1 MKSILSVLFLSC
13 FLFLGGM
20 ANAQSWQLVWS
31 DEFTNG
37 ISPDWVFETGTGSGG
52 WGNNELQ
59 YYRRENATVSNG
71 QLVITA
77 RRENYGGM
85 QYTSARMKTQGRRS
99 FKYGRIEARIAMPS
113 FQGVWPAFW
122 MLGDNITTVGW
133 PNCGEIDIME
143 HVNTGGDVHG
153 TIHWSDQNGNYANYG
168 GYTSTNITAFHTY
181 SVEWTPSYI
190 RWFLDGVQFHEVNI
204 QDGVNGTS
212 EFHNNHFLLL
222 NMAIGGNWPGFTIDN
237 NAFPASMYVD
247 YVRVYQQTS
256 DPTGVATVFKD
267 CNYAGTSASL
277 PVGDYTLS
285 QLNARGIANDDIS
298 SLRVSNGYEVVLY
311 QHDNYGGASQ
321 TFTAD
326 DACLVDNGINDWT
339 SSLRVRARST
349 STSRTIQ
356 AESYS
361 SMSGVQLEPGAVG

>member
-85 QYTSARMKTQGRRS
+85 QYTSARMKIQGTRS

-122 MLGDNITTVGW
+122 MLGENISTVGW
-133 PNCGEIDIME
+133 PNCGEIDVME

-153 TIHWSDQNGNYANYG
+153 TIHWSGQNGNYANYG

-181 SVEWTPSYI
+181 SVEWTP
-190 RWFLDGVQFHEVNI
+190 
-204 QDGVNGTS
+204 
-212 EFHNNHFLLL
+212 
-222 NMAIGGNWPGFTIDN
+222 P
-237 NAFPASMYVD
+237 
-247 YVRVYQQTS
+247 
-256 DPTGVATVFKD
+256 
-267 CNYAGTSASL
+267 TSAGFWMGCS
-277 PVGDYTLS
+277 
-285 QLNARGIANDDIS
+285 
-298 SLRVSNGYEVVLY
+298 
-311 QHDNYGGASQ
+311 
-321 TFTAD
+321 FTK
-326 DACLVDNGINDWT
+326 
-339 SSLRVRARST
+339 
-349 STSRTIQ
+349 
-356 AESYS
+356 
-361 SMSGVQLEPGAVG
+361 